1 MMDIFIE
8 MISYPF
14 MVRAIIVGCLVSL
27 CASLLGTSLVL
38 KRYSMIGDGLSH
50 VGFAALA
57 IAYAFHTEPLTISCV
72 PQPPKRRSGRQRS
85 HISFLI
91 QKPSFI
97 FRMPAAIKRRTMS
110 VTTMDAPV
118 GIEPM

>member
-1 MMDIFIE
+1 MK
-8 MISYPF
+8 
-14 MVRAIIVGCLVSL
+14 R
-27 CASLLGTSLVL
+27 L
-38 KRYSMIGDGLSH
+38 KK
-50 VGFAALA
+50 AALA
-57 IAYAFHTEPLTISCV
+57 VACAAVLCSVFSGCGGSCAFSCV

-110 VTTMDAPV
+110 VTTIDAPV

>member
-1 MMDIFIE
+1 MNHIYKVIWSRVKN
-8 MISYPF
+8 SY
-14 MVRAIIVGCLVSL
+14 VVVSEI
-27 CASLLGTSLVL
+27 AGTAR
-38 KRYSMIGDGLSH
+38 K
-50 VGFAALA
+50 
-57 IAYAFHTEPLTISCV
+57 
-72 PQPPKRRSGRQRS
+72 SGRQRS

-118 GIEPM
+118 GIDPM